1 MATLALE
8 REACL
13 PAAVLVDKHTFLR
26 SPQQVALDALQKLAD
41 VRPNRGGDPSPSV
54 VNAGGVKKG
63 VVKVGWSWEAQF
75 VFDFYGEARLAER
88 LREMLT
94 CEGCS
99 TSTCIVQEWVDFD
112 FEMRFFF
119 FPPEDWTPAVA
130 LSPKRIEYNVW
141 GAWDDDEGK
150 PGCLGWGRGCSRIRR
165 AAVYQHITVSAGLDL
180 QSAPRGCAN
189 DTLGFYDKA
198 Y

>member
-63 VVKVGWSWEAQF
+63 VRKLWYAICPDIKPCITSAVGRELWYDYLSPS
-75 VFDFYGEARLAER
+75 DCTDR
-88 LREMLT
+88 LRNVSIHIGNVIMLAGAQRT
-94 CEGCS
+94 TPTNDSMVACAIQWLS
-99 TSTCIVQEWVDFD
+99 TNLVLACILAAAWHESAMVVD
-112 FEMRFFF
+112 
-119 FPPEDWTPAVA
+119 
-130 LSPKRIEYNVW
+130 K
-141 GAWDDDEGK
+141 
-150 PGCLGWGRGCSRIRR
+150 
-165 AAVYQHITVSAGLDL
+165 
-180 QSAPRGCAN
+180 
-189 DTLGFYDKA
+189 
-198 Y
+198 